1 MTLKTFITLLS
12 LSLVTLHPQ
21 ISNSRP
27 VSTYSIVAYDEAG
40 VADVPSHPA
49 VYMSEN
55 VRCDFL

>member
-40 VADVPSHPA
+40 VADVPPRPA
-49 VYMSEN
+49 MYVSEN
-55 VRCDFL
+55 VRSNLL